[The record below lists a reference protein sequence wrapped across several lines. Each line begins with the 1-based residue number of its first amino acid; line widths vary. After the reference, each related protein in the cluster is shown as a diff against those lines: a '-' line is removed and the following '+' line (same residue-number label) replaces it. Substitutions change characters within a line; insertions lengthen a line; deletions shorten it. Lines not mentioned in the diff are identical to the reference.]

1 MSDLPQSLRGEPPV
15 SALPMPIEARFE
27 PLTVDDLDAVI
38 AVEQSVYG
46 HPWTLGNF
54 KDALASGYVARRLMA
69 GPSLIG
75 YFVAMQVIDEVHLL
89 NITVA
94 LPYRSQGWAKLMLD
108 ALALWARTQRCT
120 WLWLEVRESNHRA
133 IHVYRSHGF
142 KQVGLRKDYYPLGR
156 GLREAALVM
165 SHKL

>member
-1 MSDLPQSLRGEPPV
+1 MTPSSSLTPSPAPP
-15 SALPMPIEARFE
+15 LEARFE
-27 PLTVDDLDAVI
+27 TLTVDDLDAVI

-46 HPWTLGNF
+46 HPWTQGNF
-54 KDALASGYVARRLMA
+54 KDALASGYAAHRLLA
-69 GPSLIG
+69 GSTLIG
-75 YFVAMQVIDEVHLL
+75 YFVAMKVMDEVHLL

-94 LPYRSQGWAKLMLD
+94 LNHRSQGWAKVMLD
-108 ALALWARTQRCT
+108 ALALWARGQACA

-142 KQVGLRKDYYPLGR
+142 KQVGLRKDYYPVGR

>member
-1 MSDLPQSLRGEPPV
+1 MTLSPTLTSSPATGL
-15 SALPMPIEARFE
+15 EARFE
-27 PLTVDDLDAVI
+27 ALTEDDLDAVI

-46 HPWTLGNF
+46 HPWTVGNF
-54 KDALASGYVARRLMA
+54 KDALASGYAAQRLLA
-69 GPSLIG
+69 GNTLIA

-89 NITVA
+89 NITVS
-94 LPYRSQGWAKLMLD
+94 LDHRSQGWAKVMLD
-108 ALALWARTQRCT
+108 ALALWARGRNCA

-142 KQVGLRKDYYPLGR
+142 KQVGLRKDYYPVGR

>member
-1 MSDLPQSLRGEPPV
+1 MTVSTSLT
-15 SALPMPIEARFE
+15 SAQASPLEARFE

-46 HPWTLGNF
+46 HPWTVGNF
-54 KDALASGYVARRLMA
+54 KDALASGYAAQRLLA
-69 GPSLIG
+69 GNTLIG

-89 NITVA
+89 NITVS
-94 LPYRSQGWAKLMLD
+94 LDYRSQGWAKVMLE
-108 ALALWARTQRCT
+108 ALALWARAQGCE

-142 KQVGLRKDYYPLGR
+142 KQVGLRKDYYPVGR
-156 GLREAALVM
+156 GQREAALVM
-165 SHKL
+165 SQKL